1 MHIAGV
7 EDQSCACSGMLIS
20 HGRHLHIFDNN
31 VASARSVVLST
42 TPPTRTPQDTAMQVK
57 DRATQLKTILDR
69 LDTGDL
75 PLKKEDCRNF
85 LTRMEH
91 DMHAMQSQLE
101 VQESDF
107 LGALS
112 RYRQL
117 QRRLIQ
123 RTSVPMQHKS
133 EEYRNALEA
142 QPSAL
147 IEELMQAVEFHT
159 NTSVLAPGTIV
170 EVIQNGRVVPAIVK
184 ERAANDAYLVL
195 VETEGLIIKQEYTKS
210 FATPAVV
217 PRSQLYAREIP
228 LRQPPPGHIAS
239 GLAVDQHRD
248 AMDAE
253 VTTTDPEYLSEL
265 LVVAE
270 SLRPRFL
277 QRIQDALAVSNVGS
291 VVEVCGGPLKKAGR
305 ITQRLQA
312 STVATTARF
321 STLSG

>member
-1 MHIAGV
+1 
-7 EDQSCACSGMLIS
+7 
-20 HGRHLHIFDNN
+20 
-31 VASARSVVLST
+31 
-42 TPPTRTPQDTAMQVK
+42 MQVK

-170 EVIQNGRVVPAIVK
+170 EVIQNGR
-184 ERAANDAYLVL
+184 
-195 VETEGLIIKQEYTKS
+195 
-210 FATPAVV
+210 
-217 PRSQLYAREIP
+217 
-228 LRQPPPGHIAS
+228 
-239 GLAVDQHRD
+239 
-248 AMDAE
+248 
-253 VTTTDPEYLSEL
+253 
-265 LVVAE
+265 
-270 SLRPRFL
+270 
-277 QRIQDALAVSNVGS
+277 
-291 VVEVCGGPLKKAGR
+291 
-305 ITQRLQA
+305 
-312 STVATTARF
+312 
-321 STLSG
+321 